1 MHRMNLLTIR
11 GGYMV
16 EERTCRLAI
25 EGGTLLLISSL
36 HSTKISTI
44 RK

>member
-16 EERTCRLAI
+16 EERTCPLAI
-25 EGGTLLLISSL
+25 GGGTLLLIASL
-36 HSTKISTI
+36 HSTNISTI

>member
-1 MHRMNLLTIR
+1 MLRMNLFTIR

-16 EERTCRLAI
+16 EEWTCPLTI
-25 EGGTLLLISSL
+25 GGGTLLLIASL
-36 HSTKISTI
+36 HSTNISTI